1 MYRLAADLHPA
12 APAAAEHGWVLP
24 WLVAAAVLA
33 VILVG
38 GLYLTS
44 RR

>member
-1 MYRLAADLHPA
+1 VYRLAADLHPA
-12 APAAAEHGWVLP
+12 APATVSQGSVLP
-24 WLVAAAVLA
+24 WLLAAAILA
-33 VILVG
+33 VIVAG

>member
-1 MYRLAADLHPA
+1 VYRLVADLHPA
-12 APAAAEHGWVLP
+12 APAAVGHGWVMP

-33 VILVG
+33 LIVAG

>member
-1 MYRLAADLHPA
+1 VHLLADLHPA
-12 APAAAEHGWVLP
+12 APAVTAEGSVLP

-33 VILVG
+33 LIVAG

>member
-1 MYRLAADLHPA
+1 MYRLVADLHPA
-12 APAAAEHGWVLP
+12 APAAANHGSVLP

-33 VILVG
+33 VIVAG